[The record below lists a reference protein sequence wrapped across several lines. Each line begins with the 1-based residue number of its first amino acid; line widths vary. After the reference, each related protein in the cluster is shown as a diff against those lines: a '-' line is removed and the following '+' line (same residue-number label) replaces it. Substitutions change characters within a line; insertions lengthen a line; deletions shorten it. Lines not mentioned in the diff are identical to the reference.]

1 MSTTEL
7 YRVESTL
14 VAVSHGI
21 GSEWATDHVQALGLS
36 SIYNRLGGA
45 LIHLDGH
52 RNGTNFRLV
61 VQLLAGDLER
71 LNICS
76 GRDSVDIATGAVEW
90 WLDKNCPY
98 CKGAGRDFNQV
109 QCPAC
114 GGTGEKPKPSALY
127 RPLGVMGAALD
138 WMEQQQRKRLANYAE
153 TPKRAAPWYV
163 GPLVESPLCG
173 FVTYRKAGAE

>member
-7 YRVESTL
+7 WRVEATMG
-14 VAVSHGI
+14 AVSRGI
-21 GSEWATDHVQALGLS
+21 GSEHDTDHVQALALS

-45 LIHLDGH
+45 LIHVDCH
-52 RNGTNFRLV
+52 RNGTNRRLV
-61 VQLLAGDLER
+61 IQLLAGDLER
-71 LNICS
+71 LNVCS
-76 GRDSVDIATGAVEW
+76 GRDSVDLATDSLNY

-98 CKGAGRDFNQV
+98 CKGAGKDFNQV

-114 GGTGEKPKPSALY
+114 DGTGEKAKPERIR

-153 TPKRAAPWYV
+153 TPKRAAAWYV
-163 GPLVESPLCG
+163 GSLIESPLCG
-173 FVTYRKAGAE
+173 FVTYRKMGAE